1 MALSGSFN
9 TSKYSSSSHG
19 TLGLNVS
26 WTATQNITNNTS
38 TIKWTVKSNGTMSSG
53 YYVKCYKVVVTING
67 TKVLNTT
74 SDFNMYGDGKYKKTG
89 TITITHGTDGNK
101 TVAMSAQ
108 ANIYYSGD
116 SNAQTG
122 SKSFTL
128 DKINRYALVS
138 SITNFTND
146 VANNGYP
153 TLVYTNPAGAALTTG
168 LKARLAWNDEANYT
182 DWVTLNDEG
191 GEYTFTSSTL
201 TSSNITSM
209 LNACPNSNALSL
221 IVDLQSTM
229 NGVEYHDKKAVTMN
243 VVDANP
249 TFSVA
254 PSYQD
259 ALPAIA
265 GHSEIIVQKQSK
277 LRIYHGT
284 AQAQKGASLM
294 PTPYSLDFNGQN
306 YGFVG
311 DYIEFDKPD
320 LAGVYT
326 ATITAVDT
334 RGNLASHSF
343 DITIL
348 EWSAPTAECS
358 LERQNS
364 FNTDCDL
371 KVDANYSDVNG
382 FNTIVIKEK
391 HRIIGTSAW
400 SAEVSVPD
408 GDTVTIAL
416 ANTSEWE
423 MEITLS
429 DIFGSVA
436 PIRLTVG
443 KGIPYIYKDY
453 KRNSFGFNSIPDD
466 DDQFK
471 IGGQMKCESMY
482 VEDISS
488 QYTITK
494 TSGNANFEEV
504 KAHRCGNVITMQIML
519 RGAGST
525 WTAGSNIFVGTITGA
540 LPTVAVNGCGYYDN
554 ACFIA
559 RISNSGG
566 ITFRWLIETKNN
578 VATSQTIVA
587 TFTFI
592 TDD

>member
-9 TSKYSSSSHG
+9 TTKYSTSSHG

-26 WTATQNITNNTS
+26 WTATQNIANNTS

-53 YYVKCYKVVVTING
+53 YYVKCYKVVVIING

-89 TITITHGTDGNK
+89 TITITHGSDGNK

-116 SNAQTG
+116 GNAQTG

-146 VANNGYP
+146 VANDGYP
-153 TLVYTNPAGAALTTG
+153 KLVYTNPAGTSLTTG
-168 LKARLAWNDEANYT
+168 LKVRLAWNNEANYT

-201 TSSNITSM
+201 TSANITSM
-209 LNACPNSNALSL
+209 LNACPDSNVLSL

-229 NGVEYHDKKAVTMN
+229 NEVEYHDKKTVTMN

-254 PSYQD
+254 PSFQD

-294 PTPYSLDFNGQN
+294 PTPYSLNFNGQN
-306 YGFVG
+306 YGFVD
-311 DYIEFDKPD
+311 DYVEFDKPD
-320 LAGVYT
+320 LTGVYT

-334 RGNLASHSF
+334 RGNFVSHSF
-343 DITIL
+343 DISIL

-371 KVDANYSDVNG
+371 KVIGHISDLDG
-382 FNTIVIKEK
+382 INTLTITEK
-391 HRIIGTSAW
+391 HRIIGSSSW
-400 SAEVSVPD
+400 SQETSVPD
-408 GDTVTIAL
+408 NTEITIAL

-429 DIFGSVA
+429 DIFGPVE

-453 KRNSFGFNSIPDD
+453 KRNSFAFNSIPDD

-471 IGGQMKCESMY
+471 IGGQLKCESMY

-525 WTAGSNIFVGTITGA
+525 WTAGSNIFAGTVTGP
-540 LPTVAVNGCGYYDN
+540 LPAVAVNGCGYYDN

-566 ITFRWLIETKNN
+566 ITFRWLVATKNN

-587 TFTFI
+587 TLTFI
-592 TDD
+592 TND

>member
-9 TSKYSSSSHG
+9 TSKYSTSSHG

-26 WTATQNITNNTS
+26 WTATQNIANNTS

-53 YYVKCYKVVVTING
+53 YYVKCYKVVVIING

-89 TITITHGTDGNK
+89 TITITHGSDGNK

-116 SNAQTG
+116 GNAQTG

-138 SITNFTND
+138 SITDFTNES
-146 VANNGYP
+146 YP
-153 TLVYTNPAGAALTTG
+153 TLVYSNPAGTSLTTG
-168 LKARLAWNDEANYT
+168 LKARLAWNNEADYT

-201 TSSNITSM
+201 TSANITSM
-209 LNACPNSNALSL
+209 LNACPDSNILSL

-229 NGVEYHDKKAVTMN
+229 NGVEYHDKKTVTMN
-243 VVDANP
+243 VVNANP
-249 TFSVA
+249 TFSIN

-259 ALPAIA
+259 DLPAIA

-294 PTPYSLDFNGQN
+294 PTPYSLYFNGQA

-334 RGNLASHSF
+334 RGNFVSHSF

-371 KVDANYSDVNG
+371 KVTGHISDLDG
-382 FNTIVIKEK
+382 INTLTITEK
-391 HRIIGTSAW
+391 HRIIGSSSW
-400 SAEVSVPD
+400 SQETTVPD
-408 GDTVTIAL
+408 NTEITIAL
-416 ANTSEWE
+416 TNTSEWE
-423 MEITLS
+423 MEVSVS
-429 DIFGSVA
+429 DKFA
-436 PIRLTVG
+436 TTTYRLTVG

-453 KRNSFGFNSIPDD
+453 KRNSFAFNSIPDD

-471 IGGQMKCESMY
+471 IGGQLKCESMY

-525 WTAGSNIFVGTITGA
+525 WTAGSNIFVGTVTGP

-566 ITFRWLIETKNN
+566 ITFRWLVATKNN

-587 TFTFI
+587 TLTFI
-592 TDD
+592 TDN